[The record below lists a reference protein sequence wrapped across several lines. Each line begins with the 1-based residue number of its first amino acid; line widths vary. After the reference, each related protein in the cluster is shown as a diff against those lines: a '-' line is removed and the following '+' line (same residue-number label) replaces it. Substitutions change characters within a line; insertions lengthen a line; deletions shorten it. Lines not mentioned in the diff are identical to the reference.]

1 MHEKT
6 VRVRGEIASVWQT
19 LLNTLAANRYQIE
32 SQVLHTNVVANR
44 GSKVS
49 SLLSGTKEDGYQELT
64 VTVIPV
70 GEEIEAQ
77 FRFSFPSWTMTMP
90 SAKRACNAF
99 VDDFTRMASVAPAAV
114 AAASCPDCG
123 RPLREGAKFCDNCG
137 AALALPAVC
146 AECGAAL
153 RSGAKF
159 CANCG
164 QAV

>member
-6 VRVRGEIASVWQT
+6 VRVRGELASVWQT

-32 SQVLHTNVVANR
+32 SQVANTNVVAHM
-44 GSKVS
+44 GSKVTS
-49 SLLSGTKEDGYQELT
+49 ALSGTGEDGYRDLT
-64 VTVIPV
+64 VTMIPV

-77 FRFSFPSWTMTMP
+77 FRFSFPSWTPTMR
-90 SAKRACNAF
+90 SAKRSCDAL
-99 VDDFTRMASVAPAAV
+99 VDDFARMTSVAPAAV
-114 AAASCPDCG
+114 AAASCADCG
-123 RPLREGAKFCDNCG
+123 HPLREGAKFCDKCG
-137 AALALPAVC
+137 AAVALPAVC

-164 QAV
+164 KAV